1 MWVSHGRDF
10 IGMSIMHIGAGML
23 GYAEDEVDDAVWA
36 AIQRGVTS
44 SLNRPEEGEDAD
56 GA

>member
-10 IGMSIMHIGAGML
+10 IGMSIMHTGACML
-23 GYAEDEVDDAVWA
+23 GYAEDEVGDAVRA
-36 AIQRGVTS
+36 AINRGVNS

>member
-1 MWVSHGRDF
+1 
-10 IGMSIMHIGAGML
+10 ML

-36 AIQRGVTS
+36 AINRGVNS